1 MSYTI
6 NKGINKPIELK
17 GFKAQYIA
25 YLGVGMVVLLIA
37 FAVLYLIG
45 FPLLLLFPLIIGG
58 GVLLF
63 TKIFAM
69 SKKYGRH
76 GLLKEMAY
84 RSVPGAVLSSSR
96 KSFYRMTK
104 TK

>member
-25 YLGVGMVVLLIA
+25 YLGAGLVVLLIA

-76 GLLKEMAY
+76 GLLKEMAF
-84 RSVPGAVLSSSR
+84 RNVPGAVVSRSR
-96 KSFYRMTK
+96 KPFYRLRK
-104 TK
+104 KQ

>member
-25 YLGVGMVVLLIA
+25 YLGVGLVVLLIA

-84 RSVPGAVLSSSR
+84 RIVPDAVVSR
-96 KSFYRMTK
+96 NRSPFKRLTK
-104 TK
+104 IK